1 MTDDDTFWALVS
13 PPTQEYSPCPCG
25 RSVTGQRDGWL
36 FHPYDSGV
44 HACHTDSGTQIAVHI
59 PTRNTDRRTSAL

>member
-1 MTDDDTFWALVS
+1 MTGNKFWQIVAPRAAFLR
-13 PPTQEYSPCPCG
+13 CLCG
-25 RSVTGQRDGWL
+25 RPVTGRRDGWL

-44 HACHTDSGTQIAVHI
+44 YACHTDSGTQIAVHI

>member
-13 PPTQEYSPCPCG
+13 PPGAHPPCPCG
-25 RSVTGQRDGWL
+25 RPVTGTRDRWL

-44 HACHTDSGTQIAVHI
+44 HACHTDSGTQIAVHT